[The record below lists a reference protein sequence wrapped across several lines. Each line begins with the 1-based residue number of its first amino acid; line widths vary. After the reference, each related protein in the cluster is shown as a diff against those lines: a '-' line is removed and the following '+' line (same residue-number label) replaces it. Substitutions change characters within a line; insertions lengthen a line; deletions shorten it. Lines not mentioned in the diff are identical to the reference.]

1 MRAYYL
7 EGDNIEWLIGVCLI
21 LFVIGVV
28 GALAMF
34 VIPEKINLR
43 VCRANVFFFSAL
55 MAVVAFVTLIV
66 FTSRSFTMDE
76 LEAGRHWKNDCKLLG
91 QTCRQALLPA
101 LLINWTVMASSLMC
115 QVNGIMRISIS
126 GNYTRRIKNESK
138 RRERG

>member
-7 EGDNIEWLIGVCLI
+7 EGNNIDWLIGVCLI

-55 MAVVAFVTLIV
+55 MAVVAFVILIV
-66 FTSRSFTMDE
+66 FTSESFTMDE
-76 LEAGRHWKNDCKLLG
+76 LEAGRHWGNDCKLLEVNIPTG
-91 QTCRQALLPA
+91 TFTEPVNKLDCAGVIINIPKVQSDAYIRQWELYKA
-101 LLINWTVMASSLMC
+101 
-115 QVNGIMRISIS
+115 
-126 GNYTRRIKNESK
+126 KNK
-138 RRERG
+138 

>member
-43 VCRANVFFFSAL
+43 VCRANVFFFSEKRRKPSPNAGGDIRRKARGAL
-55 MAVVAFVTLIV
+55 KI
-66 FTSRSFTMDE
+66 
-76 LEAGRHWKNDCKLLG
+76 N
-91 QTCRQALLPA
+91 QAL
-101 LLINWTVMASSLMC
+101 IDSE
-115 QVNGIMRISIS
+115 
-126 GNYTRRIKNESK
+126 RRL
-138 RRERG
+138 

>member
-66 FTSRSFTMDE
+66 FTSRSFTMRST
-76 LEAGRHWKNDCKLLG
+76 LRS
-91 QTCRQALLPA
+91 CRL
-101 LLINWTVMASSLMC
+101 
-115 QVNGIMRISIS
+115 SIS
-126 GNYTRRIKNESK
+126 NASVSIL
-138 RRERG
+138 

>member
-76 LEAGRHWKNDCKLLG
+76 MEAGRHWKNDCKLLEANIPTG
-91 QTCRQALLPA
+91 AFTEPVNKLDCTGVIINIPKIQYDEYIRQWEL
-101 LLINWTVMASSLMC
+101 
-115 QVNGIMRISIS
+115 
-126 GNYTRRIKNESK
+126 YK
-138 RRERG
+138 RAGK

>member
-55 MAVVAFVTLIV
+55 MAVVSLAMLIV
-66 FTSRSFTMDE
+66 FTSESFSMDE
-76 LEAGRHWKNDCKLLG
+76 LESGRHWKNDCQLLEVNIQTGSFTSPVNKLDCAG
-91 QTCRQALLPA
+91 II
-101 LLINWTVMASSLMC
+101 INVPRLQYDEYIHQWEL
-115 QVNGIMRISIS
+115 
-126 GNYTRRIKNESK
+126 YKDKNK
-138 RRERG
+138 

>member
-76 LEAGRHWKNDCKLLG
+76 LEAG
-91 QTCRQALLPA
+91 
-101 LLINWTVMASSLMC
+101 
-115 QVNGIMRISIS
+115 
-126 GNYTRRIKNESK
+126 
-138 RRERG
+138 

>member
-7 EGDNIEWLIGVCLI
+7 EGDNIEWLTGVCLI

-55 MAVVAFVTLIV
+55 MAVVAFVILIV
-66 FTSRSFTMDE
+66 LTSQSFTMDE
-76 LEAGRHWKNDCKLLG
+76 LEAGRHDCKLLEVNIPTG
-91 QTCRQALLPA
+91 TFTEPVNKLDCAGVIINMPKIQYDEYIRQWELYKA
-101 LLINWTVMASSLMC
+101 
-115 QVNGIMRISIS
+115 
-126 GNYTRRIKNESK
+126 KNK
-138 RRERG
+138 